1 MNELSMLVTIT
12 DRNTTKRFISLYE
25 SFGVNVTFSTV
36 GSGTAAAKGTG
47 ASRAAK
53 FLGTSLVNEK
63 EMVFIVVRSDQKT
76 AIMRAVMDQ
85 AGLHTKAQAI
95 AFSLPVNAVAGMR
108 LLEQED

>member
-1 MNELSMLVTIT
+1 M
-12 DRNTTKRFISLYE
+12 
-25 SFGVNVTFSTV
+25 
-36 GSGTAAAKGTG
+36 
-47 ASRAAK
+47 
-53 FLGTSLVNEK
+53 NEK

>member
-1 MNELSMLVTIT
+1 MLVGNQGYSNQIM
-12 DRNTTKRFISLYE
+12 DAARE
-25 SFGVNVTFSTV
+25 QGAGGGTV
-36 GSGTAAAKGTG
+36 IHAKGTG